1 MQYKVLAFDLD
12 GVIKK
17 YDGNYMD
24 DQTPAEPNG
33 PVVKALGLLR
43 AQGYKIIIYSTK
55 STETIKKYC
64 DDHTIPYDYINKNP
78 EQAPQGNPHK
88 PRAGAY
94 IDDHAICYRGQSAE
108 ELVKEITSFEPYYRK
123 GTPA

>member
-1 MQYKVLAFDLD
+1 MQYKVLAFDFD
-12 GVIKK
+12 GVINAYKGE
-17 YDGNYMD
+17 YQGD
-24 DQTPAEPNG
+24 DVHAEPNEK
-33 PVVKALGLLR
+33 VVKTPRPLR
-43 AQGYKIIIYSTK
+43 HQGSKTTPYPPK
-55 STETIKKYC
+55 SNETIKKYC
-64 DDHTIPYDYINKNP
+64 DAHPISYDYITETP

-123 GTPA
+123 EPLA